1 MARTGS
7 QRRGRAT
14 SIAIKAAVAV
24 VIVAVCAFGTTFMT
38 PEEAEAVLTSG
49 AHDHGQLLDALQA
62 PAQPGTPTYIIAHS
76 HKGHPVS
83 FMSDKQPWHHKL
95 PSPEEAQTALAELEA
110 LA

>member
-1 MARTGS
+1 MARTGL

-49 AHDHGQLLDALQA
+49 ATDPVAYAEEHYDSTIAYVEDNAIELTDLIADLQA
-62 PAQPGTPTYIIAHS
+62 DEEGTCQER
-76 HKGHPVS
+76 GHR
-83 FMSDKQPWHHKL
+83 DG
-95 PSPEEAQTALAELEA
+95 
-110 LA
+110 